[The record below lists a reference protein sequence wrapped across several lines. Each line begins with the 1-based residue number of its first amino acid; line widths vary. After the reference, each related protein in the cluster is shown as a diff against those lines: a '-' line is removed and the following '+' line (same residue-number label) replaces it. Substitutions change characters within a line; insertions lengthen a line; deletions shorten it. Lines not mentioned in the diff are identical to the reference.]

1 MVITRST
8 SSDTGSRSS
17 EPVELRQPTKNKN
30 NRHKRL
36 SNLFHR
42 STIYVTGSISAGSSA
57 GRWASEKKLSE
68 IIDSVPEDLVE
79 LSSQKNLPG
88 ILKIFGDD
96 ISSGTN
102 YKSVLATPRS
112 TARELVKEALERYAV
127 ADADAEEFVLCDVVG
142 RFVGYDGE
150 WKMEYLR
157 IVGDNERP
165 LVLQEMW
172 KPKAGFS
179 RRFEIRRKQEV
190 EKMTVAEDNE
200 TAGGHGV

>member
-1 MVITRST
+1 MCS
-8 SSDTGSRSS
+8 SRSN

-36 SNLFHR
+36 SNIFHR
-42 STIYVTGSISAGSSA
+42 GTILMTGSISAGSAA

-112 TARELVKEALERYAV
+112 MARELVKEALERYAV
-127 ADADAEEFVLCDVVG
+127 ADSDTEAFVLCDVVG
-142 RFVGYDGE
+142 RFVGHESE

-157 IVGDNERP
+157 IVGDHERP

-190 EKMTVAEDNE
+190 EKMTTAEDIE